1 MNGRIHLKNMV
12 FYGYHGELAEE
23 NRLGQRFIVD
33 LALSVDMAE
42 AARTDDLKKT
52 VDYVRVYDVCRQVME
67 NDRVKLLETLAAD
80 LIERIL
86 KECNRVTKVEITI
99 KKPSVPL
106 KGILDYVAIETSK
119 EREQGLPRSGQ

>member
-33 LALSVDMAE
+33 LALSVDMGE
-42 AARTDDLKKT
+42 AARTDDLSKT
-52 VDYVRVYDVCRQVME
+52 VDYVRVYDLCRQVME
-67 NDRVKLLETLAAD
+67 HDRVRLLETLAAD
-80 LIERIL
+80 LIDKIL
-86 KECNRVTKVEITI
+86 SDCPRVTKVDITI

-106 KGILDYVAIETSK
+106 KGILDYVAVETSK
-119 EREQGLPRSGQ
+119 SREQGIPRSGQ